1 MAGCRAEAPKH
12 RLTPPHKL
20 CVGRELLQKLRPLAA
35 HAKVADEA
43 LNANDAH
50 ESVSKAIAQLLSAVP
65 CLQLMRSSFVPA
77 LEALT
82 LRAQHLVATG
92 DQIQVRTLATLPP
105 RARDPPA
112 NAAPVALLNRDGCR
126 TTTHRLVVRGLS
138 LGEGSAERLRAM
150 LIDDGAFDLF
160 DTTRDPGET
169 RDRLT
174 DPSAEDL
181 TLAEDLRGKLV
192 VWREQLQP
200 PTGNFVAKLPPQLEA
215 GLQTVPPLVYER
227 AMAVAVAAEHLGQHL
242 AIGCR
247 QANRGALGGVG
258 LRDGAT
264 DAPACAGNQG
274 HVVGQPGP

>member
-126 TTTHRLVVRGLS
+126 TTTHRLEDSLLPHQYVQLATRSGLVDHAVP
-138 LGEGSAERLRAM
+138 LSAHRTHAS
-150 LIDDGAFDLF
+150 
-160 DTTRDPGET
+160 P
-169 RDRLT
+169 
-174 DPSAEDL
+174 
-181 TLAEDLRGKLV
+181 V
-192 VWREQLQP
+192 LQP
-200 PTGNFVAKLPPQLEA
+200 VHCVFPPLALKKQRICAHLLNQLERS
-215 GLQTVPPLVYER
+215 PPDISCGRCR
-227 AMAVAVAAEHLGQHL
+227 A
-242 AIGCR
+242 
-247 QANRGALGGVG
+247 
-258 LRDGAT
+258 
-264 DAPACAGNQG
+264 
-274 HVVGQPGP
+274 